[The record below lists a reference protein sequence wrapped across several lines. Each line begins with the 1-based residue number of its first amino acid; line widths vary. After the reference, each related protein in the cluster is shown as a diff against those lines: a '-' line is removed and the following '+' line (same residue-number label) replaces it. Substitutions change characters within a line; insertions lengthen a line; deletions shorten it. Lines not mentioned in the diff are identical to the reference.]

1 MVYDLIQAI
10 ASWIKTH
17 YPDVKI
23 YDSPVLQDIK
33 LPCFFITTL
42 QIDEISSLKDFYRR
56 GIPFVIDYLPDDRK
70 PNFMDDIY
78 QVQDAIG
85 LPFRQLALNDR
96 LLWIKDK
103 TISYDREQ
111 KVLHIQFMLDIRQ
124 ALDPNDPDMNNL
136 SLEEGVKQNEYE

>member
-1 MVYDLIQAI
+1 MVYDLVQAI
-10 ASWIKTH
+10 ASWIKTQ

-23 YDSPVLQDIK
+23 YDGPVLQDIK

-42 QIDEISSLKDFYRR
+42 QIEEISSLKDYYRR

-70 PNFMDDIY
+70 PNFMDDVY
-78 QVQDAIG
+78 QVQEAFG
-85 LPFRQLALNDR
+85 LPFRQLILDDR
-96 LLWIKDK
+96 LLWIKNK

-124 ALDPNDPDMNNL
+124 ALDPSDPEMNNL

>member
-10 ASWIKTH
+10 ASWIKSL

-23 YDSPVLQDIK
+23 YDGPVLQDIK

-42 QIDEISSLKDFYRR
+42 QIDEVSSLKDYYRR

-70 PNFMDDIY
+70 PNFMDDVY
-78 QVQDAIG
+78 QVQEAFG
-85 LPFRQLALNDR
+85 LPFRQLILDDR
-96 LLWIKDK
+96 LLWIKNK

-124 ALDPNDPDMNNL
+124 ALDLDDPAMQDL

>member
-10 ASWIKTH
+10 ASWIKTQ

-33 LPCFFITTL
+33 LPCFFITSL
-42 QIDEISSLKDFYRR
+42 QIDEVSSLKDFYRR

-78 QVQDAIG
+78 QVQDAFG
-85 LPFRQLALNDR
+85 LPFRQLALNDKQ
-96 LLWIKDK
+96 LWIKNK

-124 ALDPNDPDMNNL
+124 ALDPSDPEMNNL

>member
-10 ASWIKTH
+10 ASWIKTQ

-42 QIDEISSLKDFYRR
+42 QIDEVSSLKDYYRR
-56 GIPFVIDYLPDDRK
+56 DIPFVIDYLPDDRK
-70 PNFMDDIY
+70 SNFMDDIY
-78 QVQDAIG
+78 QVQDTFG
-85 LPFRQLALNDR
+85 LPFRQLALNDKQ
-96 LLWIKDK
+96 LWFKNK

-124 ALDPNDPDMNNL
+124 ALDPSDPEMNNL
-136 SLEEGVKQNEYE
+136 SLEEGVKHDEHE

>member
-1 MVYDLIQAI
+1 MVYDLVQAI
-10 ASWIKTH
+10 ASWIKTQ

-23 YDSPVLQDIK
+23 YDGPVLQDIK

-42 QIDEISSLKDFYRR
+42 QIEEISSLKDYYRR

-70 PNFMDDIY
+70 PNFMDDVY
-78 QVQDAIG
+78 QVQEAFG
-85 LPFRQLALNDR
+85 LPFRQLILDDR
-96 LLWIKDK
+96 LLWIKNK

-111 KVLHIQFMLDIRQ
+111 EVLHIQFMLDIRQ
-124 ALDPNDPDMNNL
+124 ALDPSDPEMNNL

>member
-1 MVYDLIQAI
+1 MVYYLVQAI
-10 ASWIKTH
+10 ASWIKTQ
-17 YPDVKI
+17 YPDVKN
-23 YDSPVLQDIK
+23 YDGPVLQDIK

-42 QIDEISSLKDFYRR
+42 QIEEISSLKDYYRR

-70 PNFMDDIY
+70 PNFMDDVY
-78 QVQDAIG
+78 QVQEAFG
-85 LPFRQLALNDR
+85 LPFRQLILDDR
-96 LLWIKDK
+96 LLWIKNK

-124 ALDPNDPDMNNL
+124 ALDPSDPEMNNL

>member
-1 MVYDLIQAI
+1 MVYDLVQAI
-10 ASWIKTH
+10 ASWIKTQ

-23 YDSPVLQDIK
+23 YDGPVLQDIK

-42 QIDEISSLKDFYRR
+42 QIEEISSLKDYYRR

-70 PNFMDDIY
+70 PNFMDDVY
-78 QVQDAIG
+78 QVQEAFG
-85 LPFRQLALNDR
+85 LPFRQLILDDR
-96 LLWIKDK
+96 LLWIKNK

-111 KVLHIQFMLDIRQ
+111 KVLHIQFMMDIRQ
-124 ALDPNDPDMNNL
+124 ALDPSDPEMNNL

>member
-10 ASWIKTH
+10 ASWIKTQ
-17 YPDVKI
+17 YPNVKI

-42 QIDEISSLKDFYRR
+42 QIDEVSSLKDFYRR

-70 PNFMDDIY
+70 PNYMDDIY
-78 QVQDAIG
+78 QVQDAFG
-85 LPFRQLALNDR
+85 LPFRQLAFNDKQ
-96 LLWIKDK
+96 LWIKNK
-103 TISYDREQ
+103 MTSYDREQ

-124 ALDPNDPDMNNL
+124 ALDPSDPEMNNL
-136 SLEEGVKQNEYE
+136 SLEEGVKQDEYE